1 LKDMKSKD
9 KHATLG
15 KRVLDTVAQFAPDIS
30 DCIETV
36 EVMTPLDLERR
47 FSMTGGHQF
56 HGDIMPG
63 QLFDNRPAPGVS
75 GARTPIEGLYLC
87 GAGAHP
93 GGCVWGAPAVRAAA
107 AVIKDLRRNT

>member
-1 LKDMKSKD
+1 
-9 KHATLG
+9 
-15 KRVLDTVAQFAPDIS
+15 
-30 DCIETV
+30 
-36 EVMTPLDLERR
+36 
-47 FSMTGGHQF
+47 MTGGHQF